1 MRGYLSIFKLAATAL
16 AFLSPALPQDELAEL
31 YSQAQQAQKT
41 GDLATAT
48 RKYEAIV
55 QLRPQMAEAYANLGN
70 LYYQQGQSDRAKPA
84 YEKAIHIKPDLA
96 GPHFFLGVIAFGE
109 HDYSPALRY
118 LERAEALEPSNKLIH
133 SYLGYTQYARFA
145 FREAA
150 GELEKAAALDAGDI
164 DVLYHLS
171 KSYSHLAKDTFH
183 QLQNEFPNSVYTNRA
198 RAHAYEIEENWKPA
212 GEQYNLALEK
222 MPNDR
227 RLRDRSQWIAAKVAD
242 ASAPSD
248 AGATDELIDGSL
260 AYKDSQVSGPK
271 LKGEM
276 TQWQSKMRALDGQ
289 RRSDKQVYRAAEG
302 YQVLSYLSSLAVFES
317 DPDSYRS
324 HQLRAQ
330 LLEASNKEEDAIAEY
345 RNLINLA
352 PDDAEAYYNLGVA
365 LKQKQDFDGAIAA
378 LEKAIGLEPGLP
390 EAHYTLGVIFWQQ
403 GKLDEAAAEFR
414 AAIRLRPT
422 FAEAHKRLGIT
433 LRRRDS
439 CRRLP
444 GCGGAAAPGDRP
456 RAARPRLCQSLQLRP
471 HPCGHPAG
479 SRRQRLALLVHLSR
493 GRPHCCHGERG
504 TDHRGRMARPHAPD
518 GRQERPG

>member
-171 KSYSHLAKDTFH
+171 KSYSHLAKDAFH
-183 QLQNEFPNSVYTNRA
+183 QLQNEFPNSVYTNLA

-227 RLRDRSQWIAAKVAD
+227 RLRDR
-242 ASAPSD
+242 
-248 AGATDELIDGSL
+248 
-260 AYKDSQVSGPK
+260 
-271 LKGEM
+271 
-276 TQWQSKMRALDGQ
+276 R
-289 RRSDKQVYRAAEG
+289 
-302 YQVLSYLSSLAVFES
+302 
-317 DPDSYRS
+317 
-324 HQLRAQ
+324 
-330 LLEASNKEEDAIAEY
+330 
-345 RNLINLA
+345 
-352 PDDAEAYYNLGVA
+352 
-365 LKQKQDFDGAIAA
+365 
-378 LEKAIGLEPGLP
+378 
-390 EAHYTLGVIFWQQ
+390 
-403 GKLDEAAAEFR
+403 
-414 AAIRLRPT
+414 
-422 FAEAHKRLGIT
+422 
-433 LRRRDS
+433 
-439 CRRLP
+439 
-444 GCGGAAAPGDRP
+444 
-456 RAARPRLCQSLQLRP
+456 
-471 HPCGHPAG
+471 
-479 SRRQRLALLVHLSR
+479 
-493 GRPHCCHGERG
+493 
-504 TDHRGRMARPHAPD
+504 
-518 GRQERPG
+518 